1 MGTRI
6 MLAAAFGAALLL
18 WLGGRAAAVPAP
30 DKDKPSDDDTAK
42 AQKVVND
49 DLDRLKAAGF
59 TMQQVKDEAV
69 GRAFPKVVFFG
80 VFFRQFPV
88 ARLTPEGL
96 NSANLYAVGP
106 DDKPQLLKE
115 ANQLEDFFKTNLSP
129 AKTDD
134 AAKDAARA
142 YVRLAEEL
150 HQDGFFKFALQDDST
165 KIGEGKEGKRAT
177 ARAVV
182 MAGGNGELG
191 ATLTFDDAGK
201 LTKAVENV
209 KIKPGPRPICQ
220 ATKLLDAD
228 SVVRRMAERD
238 LLIMGRAAK
247 PYLDEQRAKAAPE
260 LQHAIDHIWQ
270 QILEEDH

>member
-1 MGTRI
+1 MSTRI
-6 MLAAAFGAALLL
+6 ILAAAVGAALVL
-18 WLGGRAAAVPAP
+18 WLCGHAAAVPAP
-30 DKDKPSDDDTAK
+30 ANDKPSDDDVTK
-42 AQKVVND
+42 AQKAVND

-80 VFFRQFPV
+80 VFFRQYPV

-96 NSANLYAVGP
+96 KSSNLYAVGP
-106 DDKPQLLKE
+106 DGKPQLLMESKE
-115 ANQLEDFFKTNLSP
+115 LEAFFKANLSP

-191 ATLTFDDAGK
+191 AALTFDDAGK
-201 LTKAVENV
+201 LTKAVENA

-228 SVVRRMAERD
+228 SIVRRMAERD
-238 LLIMGRAAK
+238 LLIMGRASK

-260 LQHAIDHIWQ
+260 LQRAIDHIWQ
-270 QILEEDH
+270 QILEEDR